1 MALLDFLKNKK
12 EAEKAKEIK
21 KKEIKKIDKAIKASV
36 ARDSILQKSD
46 KSMKN
51 SDFSYNIV
59 KEPHISE
66 KGTMLS
72 DSNRYVFKVYENANK
87 IEIKKAIEGIYKVNV
102 LAVNTVKTPKKKR
115 RLGKVQGFKAGYTKA
130 IVKIKDGQ
138 RIEIL

>member
-12 EAEKAKEIK
+12 EADNAKEIK
-21 KKEIKKIDKAIKASV
+21 KKEIKKIDKAIKASATTEKPV
-36 ARDSILQKSD
+36 QKSS
-46 KSMKN
+46 KGKKTA
-51 SDFSYNIV
+51 DFSYDII

-72 DSNRYVFKVYENANK
+72 DSNRYVFKVYENANE
-87 IEIKKAIEGIYKVNV
+87 IVIKKAVEGIYGVDV
-102 LAVNTVKTPKKKR
+102 LSVNTVKVPKKKR